1 MRNNTVPFRRK
12 LIGTVAALSMVAAL
26 AACSSGGGK
35 DSGDGLILNVASQ
48 SDSLTQTFNPYLPNT
63 AQGATFTNQGSGGFI
78 YEPLVQ
84 INNVKIGDDIPW
96 LAKSWKWS
104 DENKTLTLHLQHGVK
119 WTDGKPFSADDVVFT
134 YDMLKKY
141 PALNV
146 GGIKFDTIT
155 ASDPNTVVMTFATPS
170 EIDFTSIVSAAIVS
184 KHIWSKVGD
193 PTKYADKKPV
203 GTGPF
208 ELGTFSPQSFVL
220 KANKDYW
227 QGAPKIGGLRFI
239 PYKDNQGQTNA
250 LVQGQADWGGTYIAD
265 SKKTYTSKSKDNHYW
280 APVVGQDGLIPN
292 LEKWPLSDLA
302 VRRAISLGVDRAQVG
317 AATDSPPATNQTG
330 LPMPAFMPEVAP
342 QYKDLNFVYDKA
354 KAEKTLTDAG
364 YTKGGDGY
372 FEKNGKRVEFS
383 VSFPASYTDIAA
395 RAQVL
400 VSQLKDIG
408 IKLDIDTTSVNDIN
422 KITAN
427 GQFESTIGYP
437 VGPAPRAFNIY
448 QAMMDPNQYYPI
460 GKATPTFENIE
471 RFNDP
476 TAKKLFTEYP
486 LATSDAQRNKIMAQ
500 LEGIWIDQLPMI
512 VMFYWGNYG
521 DWSTAKVTGFPS
533 PQNPYFA
540 PYPNPVVA
548 MHLKPVSK

>member
-1 MRNNTVPFRRK
+1 MRKTRIPRSRK
-12 LIGTVAALSMVAAL
+12 LISVAVAGAMIAGL
-26 AACSSGGGK
+26 AACSSGGNN
-35 DSGDGLILNVASQ
+35 SGDGLILNVASQ

-63 AQGATFTNQGSGGFI
+63 AQGATFAGQGSGGFI

-96 LAKSWKWS
+96 LAKSWTWS
-104 DENKTLTLHLQHGVK
+104 DENKKLTLDLQKGVK

-134 YDMLKKY
+134 YNMLKKF

-146 GGIKFDTIT
+146 GGIDFDTVT
-155 ASDPNTVVMTFATPS
+155 APDANTVVMTFKQPS
-170 EIDFTSIVSAAIVS
+170 EINFTSIVSAAIVS
-184 KHIWSKVGD
+184 QHIWSKVKD
-193 PTKYADKKPV
+193 PTKYADKNPV

-208 ELGTFSPQSFVL
+208 ELSTFSPQSFVL
-220 KANKDYW
+220 KANKNYW
-227 QGAPKIGGLRFI
+227 QTPPKIGGLRFI

-265 SKKTYTSKSKDNHYW
+265 ATKTYTSKSSDNHYW

-292 LEKWPLSDLA
+292 LEKWPLSDIA
-302 VRRAISLGVDRAQVG
+302 VRRAISLGVDRSQVG

-342 QYKDLNFVYDKA
+342 QYKDLNFKYDKSA
-354 KAEKTLTDAG
+354 AEKQLTDAG
-364 YTKGGDGY
+364 YSKGSDGY
-372 FEKNGKRVEFS
+372 YQKDGKRVEFS

-422 KITAN
+422 KITAD
-427 GQFESTIGYP
+427 GSFQSTIGYP

-460 GKATPTFENIE
+460 GQSTPTFENIE

-476 TAKKLFTEYP
+476 TAKKLFNEYP
-486 LATSDAQRNKIMAQ
+486 LATTDAERSKIMAQ

-521 DWSTAKVTGFPS
+521 DWSTAKVTGFPTPS
-533 PQNPYFA
+533 NPYFA

-548 MHLKPVSK
+548 LKLTPTSK

>member
-1 MRNNTVPFRRK
+1 MRKARIPLSRK
-12 LIGTVAALSMVAAL
+12 LISVAVAGAMVAGL
-26 AACSSGGGK
+26 AACSSGGSN
-35 DSGDGLILNVASQ
+35 SGDGLILNVASQ

-63 AQGATFTNQGSGGFI
+63 AQAATFTGQGAGGFI
-78 YEPLVQ
+78 YESLVQ

-104 DENKTLTLHLQHGVK
+104 NENKTLTLDLQHGVK
-119 WTDGKPFSADDVVFT
+119 WTDGKPFSAADVVFT
-134 YDMLKKY
+134 YDMLKKF

-146 GGIKFDTIT
+146 GGIEFDTIT
-155 ASDPNTVVMTFATPS
+155 APDPNTVVMTFKTPS
-170 EIDFTSIVSAAIVS
+170 EINFTSIVSAAIVS
-184 KHIWSKVGD
+184 KHIWSKVKD
-193 PTKYADKKPV
+193 PTKYVDKDPV

-208 ELGTFSPQSFVL
+208 ELSTFSPQSFVL

-227 QGAPKIGGLRFI
+227 QGSPKIGGLRFI

-265 SKKTYTSKSKDNHYW
+265 ADKTYTSKSKDNHYW

-292 LEKWPLSDLA
+292 LEKWPLSDIA
-302 VRRAISLGVDRAQVG
+302 VRRAISLGVNRAQVG

-330 LPMPAFMPEVAP
+330 LPMPAFAPEVAP
-342 QYKDLNFVYDKA
+342 QYKDLNFKYDKA
-354 KAEKTLTDAG
+354 AAEKQMTDAG
-364 YTKGGDGY
+364 YTMGSDGY
-372 FEKNGKRVEFS
+372 YQKDGKRVEFS

-408 IKLDIDTTSVNDIN
+408 MKLDIDTTSVNDIN

-427 GQFESTIGYP
+427 GSFESTIGYP

-460 GKATPTFENIE
+460 GQSTPTFENIE

-476 TAKKLFTEYP
+476 TAKMLFNEYP
-486 LATSDAQRNKIMAQ
+486 LATTDAERDKILAQ

-533 PQNPYFA
+533 ESNPYFA

-548 MHLKPVSK
+548 LKLKPVSK